1 MRIDGV
7 IFDLDGTLADT
18 LPVCFVAFRRTMEA
32 FTDRQFTD
40 EEIMSHFGPSEE
52 GIFQRLVPDRWE
64 ACLRVY
70 LEIYEQE
77 HLRAARLFPGIEEVL
92 RRLRR
97 RGMPLAIVTGKGLH
111 SAAISIRHLGLARY
125 IDVLETG
132 GPEGSIKPQAIRRVL
147 ARWAVLPERVAYVG
161 DAASDMEEAKAAG
174 LIPLGA
180 AWDPRASVQVGNGRD
195 PLLLFPSVEGFTEW
209 IEVAVESSACA
220 GEAEASPAPA
230 QKVPPT
236 QNPAG

>member
-1 MRIDGV
+1 
-7 IFDLDGTLADT
+7 
-18 LPVCFVAFRRTMEA
+18 
-32 FTDRQFTD
+32 
-40 EEIMSHFGPSEE
+40 
-52 GIFQRLVPDRWE
+52 
-64 ACLRVY
+64 
-70 LEIYEQE
+70 
-77 HLRAARLFPGIEEVL
+77 
-92 RRLRR
+92 
-97 RGMPLAIVTGKGLH
+97 MPLAIVTGKGLH

-125 IDVLETG
+125 FDVLETG

-195 PLLLFPSVEGFTEW
+195 PLLLFPSVESFTDW
-209 IEVAVESSACA
+209 IEVAVEFFACA
-220 GEAEASPAPA
+220 GEAEASPAPP